1 MMRRRNRRRRKGRKR
16 EKKGGG
22 EGKSE
27 ERKGRKMDLTL
38 AGRLQSMGSVNW
50 LEKNAS
56 DGTFPVVQWTRIYLP
71 VQGTQL

>member
-1 MMRRRNRRRRKGRKR
+1 MRRRNRRRRKGRKR

-38 AGRLQSMGSVNW
+38 AGRLQKYGQCELVR
-50 LEKNAS
+50 KKCK
-56 DGTFPVVQWTRIYLP
+56 
-71 VQGTQL
+71 